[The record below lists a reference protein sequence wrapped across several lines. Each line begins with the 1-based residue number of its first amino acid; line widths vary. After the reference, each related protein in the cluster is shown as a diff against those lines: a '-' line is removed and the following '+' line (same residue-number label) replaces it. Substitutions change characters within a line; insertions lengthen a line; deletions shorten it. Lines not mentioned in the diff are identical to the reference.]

1 MVSQLKGKGV
11 DVKVLCKKIIGNEC
25 HKDVSIVEKTIYPLV
40 QSFRKSLR
48 GGAKSVQEQA
58 LGSILNSFFFY
69 LQQEDRWFW
78 LPNNS
83 GDFSVSSA
91 RSLVDGL
98 LLPTSPIPTKWVPLV
113 PIKVHVFVWKLK
125 RGSDIPSVCCPV
137 CSNWNQL
144 IACSFRVRWCWFFWR
159 KQ

>member
-1 MVSQLKGKGV
+1 MVKKTRFLK
-11 DVKVLCKKIIGNEC
+11 DVWLGEASLCVSFPRLYFLEC

-58 LGSILNSFFFY
+58 LGSILNSFLFY

-98 LLPTSPIPTKWVPLV
+98 LLPTSPIPTKWVMFL
-113 PIKVHVFVWKLK
+113 F
-125 RGSDIPSVCCPV
+125 
-137 CSNWNQL
+137 
-144 IACSFRVRWCWFFWR
+144 
-159 KQ
+159 